1 LDDGHPDLIAEEGQM
16 ANVVPVDAYST
27 GEWYPGYKPEFF
39 DMPWIVD
46 PAGPFRPGDEDQFWF
61 LDFHWSRGLTPL
73 GATLWSGDGYCW
85 GTQHAAETLPL
96 PPGRGVTARFAG
108 THLYGSALPE
118 TDPREIEAR
127 AGRIATNLPHFLN
140 NYRSIWESGRD
151 ELENTWSY
159 FRGIDFTQV
168 RGDDLPTL
176 LGQARRYHKR
186 SMEIHFGVMYPML
199 ANFLGF
205 YGACADMGIN
215 PNEIGKFLQGED
227 TKIMETDRKL
237 YELALKARAAG
248 LEPVFSAHD
257 GGQLREALGRHGG
270 AASIWLTEFDDFL
283 QVYGWRAEATC
294 DVGVPSWIEDNT
306 IPLDLVKTFLQRRDP
321 HDFEHAAS
329 NAWAERQEAI
339 ENARAG
345 LTREE
350 QAVFDAGLASNQE
363 ANFPW
368 WQDDHNYYIDL
379 KVMLPLR
386 WGCQELANRVK
397 ADRQD
402 DMLYLFWPELR
413 DVATGDRPYDAGL
426 RSLVDARR
434 QYFDHWHSR
443 RSEMPKVLG
452 TIPEAVEDPILIE
465 IFGLNPQ
472 SIKAVQN
479 PEAAEQTTI
488 SGVAAAKGVARGVAR
503 VLQSSDELHRLEP
516 GSILVCESTSP
527 NWTPA
532 FGKIAGAVCD
542 GGGMLSHA
550 AIVGREYGVPTVT
563 ATGVATLSI
572 ADGDEVEVDGS
583 NGVVTILTKAA
594 DLASAVDS
602 PEVPA

>member
-1 LDDGHPDLIAEEGQM
+1 MNGDVALIVEEEQM
-16 ANVVPVDAYST
+16 ANVVPVDDFAT
-27 GEWYPGYKPEFF
+27 GEWYPGYKPEHF

-46 PAGPFRPGDEDQFWF
+46 PASPFKPGDEQGFWF

-73 GATLWSGDGYCW
+73 AATLWSGDGYCW
-85 GTQHAAETLPL
+85 GTQHAAESLPL
-96 PPGRGVTARFAG
+96 PPGRGVSARFAG

-118 TDPREIEAR
+118 TDPNEIGAR
-127 AGRIATNLPHFLN
+127 ANRIATNLPHFLR
-140 NYRSIWESGRD
+140 NYRSIWEGGRD
-151 ELENTWSY
+151 ELESTWQY
-159 FRGIDFTQV
+159 FRGVDFAGTP
-168 RGDDLPTL
+168 DLTDL
-176 LGQARRYHKR
+176 LTKGRRYHKR
-186 SMEIHFGVMYPML
+186 AMEIHFGVMYPML

-227 TKIMETDRKL
+227 TKIMETDREV
-237 YELALKARAAG
+237 YRLAMRARAAG
-248 LEPVFSAHD
+248 LSDVFDTHEPHE
-257 GGQLREALGRHGG
+257 LRAALGREPG
-270 AASIWLTEFDDFL
+270 AGPWLTEFDDFL

-306 IPLDLVKTFLQRRDP
+306 IPLGLIKTFLKKDDQ
-321 HDFEHAAS
+321 HDFEAAAR
-329 NAWAERQEAI
+329 NAMAEREEAI
-339 ENARAG
+339 ENARTG

-350 QAVFDAGLASNQE
+350 QAVFDAGLQSNQE

-386 WGCQELANRVK
+386 WGCQELARREN
-397 ADRQD
+397 ADHKD
-402 DMLYLFWPELR
+402 DMLYLFWPELM
-413 DVATGDRPYDAGL
+413 DVVSGRKPYQGEL
-426 RSLVDARR
+426 KSLVGERR
-434 QYFDHWHSR
+434 QYFDHWHAR

-465 IFGLNPQ
+465 IFGLNPG

-479 PEAAEQTTI
+479 PDAAKQTVMK
-488 SGVAAAKGVARGVAR
+488 GVPAAKGTARGIAR
-503 VLQSSDELHRLEP
+503 VLQSSDEMHRLEP

-527 NWTPA
+527 SWTPV
-532 FGKIAGAVCD
+532 FGKIAGAACD

-563 ATGVATLSI
+563 ALGVATISI
-572 ADGDEVEVDGS
+572 ADGDEIEVDGTT
-583 NGVVTILTKAA
+583 GTVTILNKAA
-594 DLASAVDS
+594 TTTSADTS
-602 PEVPA
+602 ADAPAGVAG

>member
-1 LDDGHPDLIAEEGQM
+1 M
-16 ANVVPVDAYST
+16 ANVVPVDEFAT
-27 GEWYPGYKPEFF
+27 GEWYPGYKPEHFE
-39 DMPWIVD
+39 MPWIVD
-46 PAGPFRPGDEDQFWF
+46 PASPFKPGDEQSFWF

-73 GATLWSGDGYCW
+73 AATLWSGDGYCW
-85 GTQHAAETLPL
+85 GTQHAAESLPL

-108 THLYGSALPE
+108 THLYGSAIPE
-118 TDPREIEAR
+118 TDPREIGAR
-127 AGRIATNLPHFLN
+127 ANRIAVNLPHFLQ
-140 NYRSIWESGRD
+140 NYRSIWDAGRE
-151 ELENTWSY
+151 ELEATWQY
-159 FRGIDFTQV
+159 FRGVDFAGTPDLTELLTQ
-168 RGDDLPTL
+168 G
-176 LGQARRYHKR
+176 RRYHKR

-227 TKIMETDRKL
+227 TKIMETDREL
-237 YELALKARAAG
+237 YRLALKARAAG
-248 LEPVFSAHD
+248 IEDVFETHEPHE
-257 GGQLREALGRHGG
+257 LREALGRHGG
-270 AASIWLTEFDDFL
+270 PASTWLTEFDDFL
-283 QVYGWRAEATC
+283 QIYGWRAEATC

-306 IPLDLVKTFLQRRDP
+306 IPLGLVKSFLKREDA
-321 HDFEHAAS
+321 HDFEAAARHAL
-329 NAWAERQEAI
+329 AEREEAI
-339 ENARAG
+339 ENARSG

-350 QAVFDAGLASNQE
+350 QAVFDAGLKSNQE

-368 WQDDHNYYIDL
+368 WQDDHNFYIDL

-386 WGCQELANRVK
+386 WGCQELARREA
-397 ADRQD
+397 ADHPD
-402 DMLYLFWPELR
+402 DMLYLFWPELM
-413 DVATGDRPYDAGL
+413 DVATGRKPYAGEL
-426 RSLVDARR
+426 KSLVAARR
-434 QYFDHWHSR
+434 QYFDHWHAKR
-443 RSEMPKVLG
+443 NEMPKVLG

-465 IFGLNPQ
+465 IFGLNPS

-479 PEAAEQTTI
+479 PEAAQQTVMN
-488 SGVAAAKGVARGVAR
+488 GVAAAKGAARGTAR

-563 ATGVATLSI
+563 AVGVATLSI
-572 ADGDEVEVDGS
+572 TDGDEIEVDGS
-583 NGVVTILTKAA
+583 NGTVTVLTRAA
-594 DLASAVDS
+594 DRPGAPTAATGAVVDE
-602 PEVPA
+602 PGTEAVTG